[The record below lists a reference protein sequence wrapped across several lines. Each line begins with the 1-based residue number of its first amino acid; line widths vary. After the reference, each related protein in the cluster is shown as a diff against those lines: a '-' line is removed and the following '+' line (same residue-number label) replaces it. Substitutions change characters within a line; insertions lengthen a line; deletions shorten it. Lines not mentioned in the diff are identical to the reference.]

1 MFCLFCYGI
10 AIVSK
15 VRNSRIPKTCMN
27 KMEALILYIPN
38 GIYKTLPLFAF
49 EFP

>member
-1 MFCLFCYGI
+1 MFYLFCYGV

-27 KMEALILYIPN
+27 KN
-38 GIYKTLPLFAF
+38 GGINFIYPQWHLQNPPFI
-49 EFP
+49 